1 MSDLNRVVLVGR
13 LTRDP
18 ELKSTATGKF
28 FCRFS
33 LASNRIYFL
42 RDSNEKKEEVGY
54 YDCVAFGKTAETI
67 SKYLGKGRRIGVD
80 GSLRYSTWE
89 GPDGQKRSKVEIQ
102 VENFM
107 FLDSKGEGGSS
118 AGGMSQGGQSPAADY
133 PDDISYSGPLADE
146 DIPF

>member
-18 ELKSTATGKF
+18 ELKSTVNGKF

-33 LASNRIYFL
+33 LASNRVYFQ

-54 YDCVAFGKTAETI
+54 YDCIAYGKQAETI
-67 SKYLGKGRRIGVD
+67 AKYLGKGRRIGVD
-80 GSLRYSTWE
+80 GSLRYSTWD

-107 FLDSKGEGGSS
+107 FLDNKGESG
-118 AGGMSQGGQSPAADY
+118 GGMSRSEPTPAADY
-133 PDDISYSGPLADE
+133 PDDMSYGGPLTDE